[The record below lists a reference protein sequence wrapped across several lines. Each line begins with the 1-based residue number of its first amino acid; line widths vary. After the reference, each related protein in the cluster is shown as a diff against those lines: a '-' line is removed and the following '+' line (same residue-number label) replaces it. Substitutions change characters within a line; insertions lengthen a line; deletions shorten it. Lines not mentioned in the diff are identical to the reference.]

1 MSLEPRIHTKTCSPA
16 FKTGGTA
23 SFFQYFGNLLFLI
36 VTLMRCVTGLIKSLD
51 IYYDKKMIKLYTSF
65 AIEYSH
71 LMMHVIPTSLNY

>member
-51 IYYDKKMIKLYTSF
+51 IYYDKK
-65 AIEYSH
+65 
-71 LMMHVIPTSLNY
+71 